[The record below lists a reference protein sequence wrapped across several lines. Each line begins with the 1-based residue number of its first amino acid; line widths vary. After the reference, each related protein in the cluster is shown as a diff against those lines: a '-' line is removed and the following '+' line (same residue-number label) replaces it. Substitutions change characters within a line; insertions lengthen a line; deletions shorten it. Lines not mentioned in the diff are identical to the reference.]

1 MAGKI
6 SELKNALSV
15 QLTDLFETTVI
26 ENGEYKTRKQTLSAI
41 ANAILNAFSF
51 SSLKTTS
58 KTIIS
63 AINEAYENGGG
74 TEIDD
79 DNVSTE
85 TTWSSYQIRNY
96 VKKNADSVVT
106 VISSGSR
113 NTSIPISVTVQDAE
127 E

>member
-96 VKKNADSVVT
+96 VKKNADSIVT